1 MNQQGLTGGGAA
13 DTDPREA
20 IKLREVIKMSW
31 EIRATGTADELRAAV
46 HEHEVSRGG
55 LLPETERLLAH
66 HALGHALGIAD
77 KHPGRK
83 FFLAGNGHESP
94 ETTRIEVWLEPLLP
108 GE

>member
-1 MNQQGLTGGGAA
+1 
-13 DTDPREA
+13 
-20 IKLREVIKMSW
+20 MSW
-31 EIRATGTADELRAAV
+31 EIRAIGTADELRAAV

-83 FFLAGNGHESP
+83 FILTGNGHETS
-94 ETTRIEVWLEPLLP
+94 ETAHIEIWLEPAP